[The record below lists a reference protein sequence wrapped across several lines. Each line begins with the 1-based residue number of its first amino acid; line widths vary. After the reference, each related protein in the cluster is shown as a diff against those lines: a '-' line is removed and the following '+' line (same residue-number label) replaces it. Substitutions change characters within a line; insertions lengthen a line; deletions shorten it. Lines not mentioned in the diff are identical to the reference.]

1 MKRSLLSQEQI
12 ITAIQTCARKLGHPP
27 SRAELTRMTGIAWHP
42 IWTEFRGM
50 RGALRAAGLEPGPK
64 GEPPE
69 KAALLLDW
77 AGVVR
82 RVQQLPSRRQYAEC
96 GRYSS
101 GTLHRRVKWCPGP
114 PPFFPLSPAAGGP
127 RGRAGRLGK
136 PPPNSFE
143 LPSPPVDTPPRV
155 SSR

>member
-101 GTLHRRVKWCPGP
+101 ARCIGGVSGGWCPAGLLNRRRRVPAITHRTAR
-114 PPFFPLSPAAGGP
+114 LPAACCY
-127 RGRAGRLGK
+127 
-136 PPPNSFE
+136 
-143 LPSPPVDTPPRV
+143 LPSLKAAALLRPTA
-155 SSR
+155 S

>member
-82 RVQQLPSRRQYAEC
+82 RVQQLPSRRQYAEF

-101 GTLHRRVKWCPGP
+101 GTLHRRLQKGLVAR
-114 PPFFPLSPAAGGP
+114 PPFCLAHEPGNEAPPSRLIGYHSPQV
-127 RGRAGRLGK
+127 LH
-136 PPPNSFE
+136 
-143 LPSPPVDTPPRV
+143 
-155 SSR
+155 